1 MKILVTGG
9 AGFIGSHIVD
19 AYLEAGHDV
28 VVVDDLSSGRR
39 ENIHSWATFHEM
51 SVLDDRI
58 RDVFST
64 EKPDVVNHHAA
75 QISVNRSVDDPMMD
89 ARVNVLGS
97 INVIERSLEFGV
109 KRFIFASTGGA
120 LYGEP
125 ESNPCDERHR
135 IAPLSPYGA
144 AKFSVETYLQTF
156 RSTKGLR
163 YASLRYANVYG
174 PRQDPLGEAGV
185 VAIFARRMLK
195 DLEVIIFGDGT
206 QRRDFLYVKDV
217 VRANLRLLDPD
228 LEDAISEGLVLNL
241 GTGVQ
246 TSVNEIFRGLSRELG
261 YEKDP
266 IHEPER
272 PGDVN
277 RISLDASRAR
287 RIIGWKPE
295 TAIEEGLK
303 QTAGWFRGSD

>member
-39 ENIHSWATFHEM
+39 ENVDPRARFYKLNILDENLQ
-51 SVLDDRI
+51 SVVR
-58 RDVFST
+58 RET
-64 EKPDVVNHHAA
+64 PEVVNHHAA
-75 QISVNRSVDDPMMD
+75 QISVSRSVEDPVFD

-97 INVIERSLEFGV
+97 IKLLEGCLKFGV

-125 ESNPCDERHR
+125 ESIPCDERHP

-144 AKFSVETYLQTF
+144 AKFAVETYLQTF
-156 RSTKGLR
+156 GMTRGLR
-163 YASLRYANVYG
+163 YASLRYSNIYG
-174 PRQDPLGEAGV
+174 PRQDPHGEAGV
-185 VAIFARRMLK
+185 VAIFARRML
-195 DLEVIIFGDGT
+195 DGRDVFIYGDGT

-228 LEDAISEGLVLNL
+228 LEDALAEGVVLNL
-241 GTGVQ
+241 GTSVQ
-246 TSVNEIFRGLSRELG
+246 TSVNDIFRGLSDELG

-266 IHEPER
+266 IHRPER
-272 PGDVN
+272 QGDVY
-277 RISLDASRAR
+277 RISLDASRAH
-287 RIIGWKPE
+287 RIIGWRSE
-295 TAIEEGLK
+295 ITIEEGLK
-303 QTAGWFRGSD
+303 RTAEWFRGYV